1 LEAFFFPTES
11 GEQLFGVWRG
21 AVSSKRVWVFCP
33 PFAEEEKSA
42 RRTLT
47 DIALL
52 LSNRGESSLIFSYQ
66 GTGDSSGD
74 FAASSLE
81 AWRQDIRAAVAVAK
95 QRVPNASIGLLGVRL
110 GASLAYLEGENADAL
125 CLIEPLLSGRSFLM
139 QQTARKKMRAE
150 LTGEVDALPADDLDG
165 WALGETLKADLKTL
179 DLKNPHKFEGKAIV
193 VQIGPKSEVAPN
205 VQAFSDGLGAKAEAV
220 VMPAFWNLLDYQKP
234 TALLEKLEA
243 WNG

>member
-11 GEQLFGVWRG
+11 GERLFGVWRQVTSG
-21 AVSSKRVWVFCP
+21 KRVWVFCP

-52 LSNRGESSLIFSYQ
+52 FEKRGESSLIFSYQ
-66 GTGDSSGD
+66 GTGDSTGD
-74 FAASSLE
+74 FAAASLE
-81 AWRQDIRAAVAVAK
+81 AWRQDIRAAINIAK
-95 QRVPNASIGLLGVRL
+95 ERVPNASIGLLGVRL
-110 GASLAYLEGENADAL
+110 GASLAYLERENADAL
-125 CLIEPLLSGRSFLM
+125 CLIEPLLSGRSFLL

-165 WALGETLKADLKTL
+165 WALGEKLKADLKSL
-179 DLKNPHKFEGKAIV
+179 DLKNPQKFDGESVV
-193 VQIGPKSEVAPN
+193 VQIGPKAEVAPN
-205 VQAFSDGLGAKAEAV
+205 VQAFSNALGATAQAA

-234 TALLEKLEA
+234 TALLEKLGGVNE
-243 WNG
+243 